1 MFPRAISA
9 AIQFV
14 VHDMDVIVGRG
25 VASAF
30 GCHAFARNRRQG
42 KLSGVS
48 QSKSS
53 AEVLRTLSQR

>member
-25 VASAF
+25 VARVF
-30 GCHAFARNRRQG
+30 GCHAFARKPLTG
-42 KLSGVS
+42 E
-48 QSKSS
+48 
-53 AEVLRTLSQR
+53 A